1 MIQATGRNTVWYH
14 TNENCSRV
22 LVLVK
27 SADGNNSVVLRSGTS
42 AAGDT
47 KMEYTLFMV
56 RKHDERGD
64 VPRPPTEAHDTV
76 RHLIMTELE
85 VGPLSAHDLSGLLG
99 IPEKEVAG
107 HLKHIRQSLHR
118 SGRSLLVQP
127 AECAKCGFVFG
138 KRERLTR
145 PSRCPLCKS
154 ESLHAP
160 LFSLASP

>member
-1 MIQATGRNTVWYH
+1 
-14 TNENCSRV
+14 
-22 LVLVK
+22 
-27 SADGNNSVVLRSGTS
+27 
-42 AAGDT
+42 
-47 KMEYTLFMV
+47 MV

-85 VGPLSAHDLSGLLG
+85 HGLFSARDLSGQVG
-99 IPEKEVAG
+99 IPEKAVAG
-107 HLKHIRQSLHR
+107 HLEHIRQSLHR
-118 SGRSLLVQP
+118 TGRRLIVQP
-127 AECAKCGFVFG
+127 AECAKCGFVFE

-145 PSRCPLCKS
+145 PSRCPVCKS

>member
-1 MIQATGRNTVWYH
+1 VW
-14 TNENCSRV
+14 
-22 LVLVK
+22 VLVK
-27 SADGNNSVVLRSGTS
+27 EADGNNSIFLRSGTS
-42 AAGDT
+42 AAGKRDR
-47 KMEYTLFMV
+47 EYTLFMV

-64 VPRPPTEAHDTV
+64 APRPPTEAHDTV

-85 VGPLSAHDLSGLLG
+85 QGPHSARDLSGLVG

-107 HLKHIRQSLHR
+107 HLDHIRQSLHR
-118 SGRSLLVQP
+118 TGRRLIVQP
-127 AECAKCGFVFG
+127 AECAKCGFVFE

-145 PSRCPLCKS
+145 PSRCPVCKS

>member
-1 MIQATGRNTVWYH
+1 M
-14 TNENCSRV
+14 
-22 LVLVK
+22 LVK
-27 SADGNNSVVLRSGTS
+27 AAYGNNSIVLRSGTS
-42 AAGDT
+42 AAGKRDR
-47 KMEYTLFMV
+47 EYTLFMV